1 MPFKTLFTNS
11 ASSQL
16 ETGKSF
22 HVKPVLCAVTLF
34 WGGDTIMCWLLAGVS
49 LASELP
55 PISLLPWS
63 LVFRH
68 LDCYMP
74 LWGPEKGCHGIP
86 ANSTT
91 FSRRWCQRWKRLGRM
106 TLAVSPLAPVWTLCK
121 VCEDKESGLRLHDQ
135 GCHFS
140 LIAINISLVGRSFIT
155 PCPMLVLK

>member
-22 HVKPVLCAVTLF
+22 HVKPVLCAVILYLFFYCF
-34 WGGDTIMCWLLAGVS
+34 WGTIMCWLLAGVG
-49 LASELP
+49 LAGELP
-55 PISLLPWS
+55 PTSLLPWS

-68 LDCYMP
+68 LDCNMP
-74 LWGPEKGCHGIP
+74 LWGPEKCCHGIP
-86 ANSTT
+86 ANSAT
-91 FSRRWCQRWKRLGRM
+91 FSRRWCQRWKRLRRM
-106 TLAVSPLAPVWTLCK
+106 TLAVSPLAPVWPLCK

-140 LIAINISLVGRSFIT
+140 LIALTISMVGR
-155 PCPMLVLK
+155 